1 MTPVPRGAGVFLYI
15 YSKQSISKPM
25 FRSSRF
31 LQKQFFILF
40 LVYGLPFAGLM
51 YLLEI
56 ENLSFYQFL
65 FYFIFQGGF
74 MAYFTIYFNNKSL
87 QKEGIDIFDEVVMNE
102 NQERQI
108 LTSLDKEEFY
118 DFWKNSKEY
127 KVVQSSEGSFD
138 VNKRYYTTEFKA
150 IINVSYVDVPEPRM
164 LLKSKPKK
172 VLINDLALIHRTID
186 SVRDYI
192 LKKELDRMNV

>member
-1 MTPVPRGAGVFLYI
+1 
-15 YSKQSISKPM
+15 
-25 FRSSRF
+25 
-31 LQKQFFILF
+31 
-40 LVYGLPFAGLM
+40 
-51 YLLEI
+51 
-56 ENLSFYQFL
+56 
-65 FYFIFQGGF
+65 